1 MKAIE
6 FQTILHSSGAI
17 DIPLSYQDQL
27 RSDQE
32 VRVIV
37 LIGDDEED
45 ESWKKLTTKQFF
57 SGYSDEDA
65 IYNDRVLA

>member
-6 FQTILHSSGAI
+6 FQTKLHSSDAI

-27 RSDQE
+27 KSDQE

-37 LIGDDEED
+37 LIDETGDDE
-45 ESWKKLTTKQFF
+45 SWRKLTTKQFF
-57 SGYSDEDA
+57 SGYADEDA
-65 IYNDRVLA
+65 VYDNLQ

>member
-6 FQTILHSSGAI
+6 FQTKLHSSEAI
-17 DIPLSYQDQL
+17 DIPSGYQDQFK
-27 RSDQE
+27 SDQK

-37 LIGDDEED
+37 LIEDASEED
-45 ESWKKLTTKQFF
+45 SWRKYTTQQFF

-65 IYNDRVLA
+65 IYDEQ

>member
-6 FQTILHSSGAI
+6 FQTKLHSSDAI
-17 DIPLSYQDQL
+17 DIPLSYQGQL
-27 RSDQE
+27 KSDQE

-37 LIGDDEED
+37 LIADTSED

-57 SGYSDEDA
+57 VGYSDEDA
-65 IYNDRVLA
+65 VYDNIQ

>member
-6 FQTILHSSGAI
+6 FQTTLHSPDSI
-17 DIPLSYQDQL
+17 DIPLSYQGQL
-27 RSDQE
+27 KSEQA

-37 LIGDDEED
+37 LIDDAGND

-65 IYNDRVLA
+65 IYDSL

>member
-6 FQTILHSSGAI
+6 FQTKLHSADSI
-17 DIPLSYQDQL
+17 DIPASYQGQL
-27 RSDQE
+27 KSDQE

-37 LIGDDEED
+37 LIDDSMED
-45 ESWKKLTTKQFF
+45 DSWKKLTTKQFF

-65 IYNDRVLA
+65 VYDKLQ

>member
-6 FQTILHSSGAI
+6 FQTKLHSSDSI
-17 DIPLSYQDQL
+17 EIPVSYQGQL
-27 RSDQE
+27 KSEQK

-37 LIGDDEED
+37 LIDDASED
-45 ESWKKLTTKQFF
+45 DSWKKLATKQFF

-65 IYNDRVLA
+65 VYDDLQ